1 MIKDPNE
8 LLNDSAVDIAAH
20 IVHRFGNAEEN
31 AFIDGTGPSSNPQTP
46 PFMPTSIRN
55 SFTPTTG
62 NTTTDAQTVHVD
74 YIYKLYYSLKSLY
87 RRKASYATRRL
98 SRGRCWSRKR
108 TITTPGSR
116 TSRSARWVNLRSIH
130 HILTR
135 DNVDEKDLKV
145 LKHMDA
151 MRQNLISAVNAHMNN
166 LMAIRELFDL
176 QFSEGDAMNIMW
188 KYLDKRSA
196 TN

>member
-1 MIKDPNE
+1 M
-8 LLNDSAVDIAAH
+8 
-20 IVHRFGNAEEN
+20 
-31 AFIDGTGPSSNPQTP
+31 
-46 PFMPTSIRN
+46 
-55 SFTPTTG
+55 
-62 NTTTDAQTVHVD
+62 
-74 YIYKLYYSLKSLY
+74 
-87 RRKASYATRRL
+87 
-98 SRGRCWSRKR
+98 
-108 TITTPGSR
+108 
-116 TSRSARWVNLRSIH
+116 NLRSIH